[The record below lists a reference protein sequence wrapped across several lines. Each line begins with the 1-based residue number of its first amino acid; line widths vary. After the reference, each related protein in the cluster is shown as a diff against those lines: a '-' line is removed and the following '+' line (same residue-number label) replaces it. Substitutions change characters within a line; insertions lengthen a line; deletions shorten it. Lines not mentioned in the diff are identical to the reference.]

1 MEAEP
6 DRGPNLAG
14 WNLAAALGL
23 LAAAFLIERLSPPKD
38 QGFSERETK
47 REASSPGLM
56 ADGNE
61 RGRVA
66 ASPSEIRAEG
76 WKDILLRVYSNVGDH
91 RILALA
97 AGMTYYGRRLK
108 ITSGTRHS
116 TRQAILVFK

>member
-1 MEAEP
+1 METEP

-38 QGFSERETK
+38 QGFSERKTK
-47 REASSPGLM
+47 RETSTPRLM

-66 ASPSEIRAEG
+66 ASLQRSP
-76 WKDILLRVYSNVGDH
+76 LRD
-91 RILALA
+91 
-97 AGMTYYGRRLK
+97 GR
-108 ITSGTRHS
+108 TSCCACIPTLGTIAFWHWLP
-116 TRQAILVFK
+116 A